1 MHEWF
6 VLANA
11 MFAILL
17 IVLLIIYFKVNPMI
31 ALVAGPLYLGV
42 SSGLGFGETVK
53 AITDGF
59 GDLMGKIGLLIGFG
73 VMIGAFLHRMGA
85 FQQVVG
91 LLVRTFRPMQ
101 MPYAFA
107 SILAAIFPPIYTD
120 VLLLMSAPLARATAK
135 TMGGTALPRMAAAVG
150 VGIYLALTMVV
161 PGVAALALSAVLN
174 V

>member
-11 MFAILL
+11 LFAILL

-31 ALVAGPLYLGV
+31 ALIAGPLYLGL
-42 SSGLGFGETVK
+42 SSGLGFGPTIE

-85 FQQVVG
+85 FQQVVR
-91 LLVRTFRPMQ
+91 LLVRTFKPTQ

-107 SILAAIFPPIYTD
+107 TILTSIFPPIYTD

-135 TMGGTALPRMAAAVG
+135 RIGGDDCRRWRARWA
-150 VGIYLALTMVV
+150 
-161 PGVAALALSAVLN
+161 
-174 V
+174 